1 MLSQLTPSQPKRPP
15 YPPRVAGL
23 GGIPEI
29 IPDVPISA
37 VLLVFYLV
45 LGIIHIRIFKN
56 NKGRGHKFI
65 FNGAMLGMY

>member
-1 MLSQLTPSQPKRPP
+1 MLSQLTPSQPKSPP

-37 VLLVFYLV
+37 VFLVLYLV